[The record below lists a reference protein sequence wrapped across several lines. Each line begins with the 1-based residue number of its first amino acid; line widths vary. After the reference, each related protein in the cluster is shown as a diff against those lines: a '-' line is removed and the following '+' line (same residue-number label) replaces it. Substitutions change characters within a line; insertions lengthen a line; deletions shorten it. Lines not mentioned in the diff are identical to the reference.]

1 MKGRLGIWLFFV
13 LVFCWTWS
21 FWLTAAAM
29 GTSVATTAGQT
40 LLRLGL
46 LGPLIGGIGFACFAH
61 GKDYRRDYGRRIVDS
76 RRVPARWWFAVVLSA
91 PVLIAIA
98 VLLDVASGGGTT
110 LNLVGQRA
118 AAFFATPAAGLAF
131 MVTVLIN
138 GPLPE
143 ELGWR
148 GYALDQLQARWN
160 ALTSSFVLGI
170 IWALWHLPLFI
181 MPGMLHA
188 ERGLGSAWFWLFM
201 ATVIPMAVIF
211 TWIYN
216 NTRRSTLAAIVFHFM
231 SNLAYDIGNVSDRT
245 NLYATLLWIG
255 AAIAVVVWSG
265 ASSLNNAAPDRRPV
279 A

>member
-1 MKGRLGIWLFFV
+1 MAGRSGVWLFFLV
-13 LVFCWTWS
+13 VFCWTWS
-21 FWLTAAAM
+21 FWLAAAVL
-29 GTSVATTAGQT
+29 GTNVATAAGQT

-46 LGPLIGGIGFACFAH
+46 LGPLVGGIGFACFAH
-61 GKDYRRDYGRRIVDS
+61 GKEVRRDYWRRLVEPGRI
-76 RRVPARWWFAVVLSA
+76 PARWWAAIVLTA
-91 PVLIAIA
+91 PALIAVA
-98 VLLDVASGGGTT
+98 ALLDVASSGSTA
-110 LNLVGQRA
+110 LDLIGQRA
-118 AAFFATPAAGLAF
+118 TALFATPAAGLGF
-131 MVTVLIN
+131 LVVVLIN

-160 ALTSSFVLGI
+160 ALASSLILGS
-170 IWALWHLPLFI
+170 IWALWHLPLFV

-201 ATVIPMAVIF
+201 ATVAPMAVIF
-211 TWIYN
+211 TWIFN
-216 NTRRSTLAAIVFHFM
+216 NTGRSTLAAILFHFM

-255 AAIAVVVWSG
+255 AAIAVVVLGG
-265 ASSLNNAAPDRRPV
+265 ARALTKTAPHRGPL